1 MENITIEEFEKSH
14 LARIQTAKQAYWENG
29 SWRLEDG
36 TVYTMN
42 EAEGIKSTAKFKEQ
56 IIPLDVTPREI
67 SWEQKEPEEM
77 TIRELRE
84 YISVLERQ
92 HQPTAPSGVKSIC
105 GFRFR

>member
-1 MENITIEEFEKSH
+1 MPAVLMKKKGLMENITIEEFEKSH

-56 IIPLDVTPREI
+56 IIPLDVTQERFPGN
-67 SWEQKEPEEM
+67 KKN
-77 TIRELRE
+77 LR
-84 YISVLERQ
+84 
-92 HQPTAPSGVKSIC
+92 K
-105 GFRFR
+105 

>member
-1 MENITIEEFEKSH
+1 
-14 LARIQTAKQAYWENG
+14 
-29 SWRLEDG
+29 
-36 TVYTMN
+36 MN

-84 YISVLERQ
+84 YISVLEDSISRQ
-92 HQPTAPSGVKSIC
+92 HASGVKSIC